1 MGRTSTARQS
11 SFDQMMPGPHIN
23 QLPAAGADAPHPAVF
38 SRFGVLH
45 VPSNTSPRLLEER
58 HLAAL
63 ATNPGEIG
71 GLENLCASLTN
82 SVRHTSSTTAFW
94 ASRMVCVCP
103 EPSPIQY
110 DHS

>member
-1 MGRTSTARQS
+1 
-11 SFDQMMPGPHIN
+11 MMPGPHIN

-71 GLENLCASLTN
+71 GLENPLRFADKLGATHLVNN
-82 SVRHTSSTTAFW
+82 SFLGVTDGVR
-94 ASRMVCVCP
+94 VP
-103 EPSPIQY
+103 
-110 DHS
+110 